1 MSCAEVQSRGGGCG
15 CGVSMAQP
23 AAVSLADAFVEFRER
38 KLLEKKKL
46 RELRAKANEKKRTQS
61 FKSHLRRKFVEE
73 ARRYL
78 GVPYGKRFHVLDD
91 DKECDCEGC
100 VEAGRQLR
108 DDPSFLVS

>member
-1 MSCAEVQSRGGGCG
+1 
-15 CGVSMAQP
+15 MAQP

-61 FKSHLRRKFVEE
+61 FKSHLRRKFVEQ

-78 GVPYGKRFHVLDD
+78 GCLTENGFTFWTTTRSASAKD
-91 DKECDCEGC
+91 
-100 VEAGRQLR
+100 AWRQE
-108 DDPSFLVS
+108 DN